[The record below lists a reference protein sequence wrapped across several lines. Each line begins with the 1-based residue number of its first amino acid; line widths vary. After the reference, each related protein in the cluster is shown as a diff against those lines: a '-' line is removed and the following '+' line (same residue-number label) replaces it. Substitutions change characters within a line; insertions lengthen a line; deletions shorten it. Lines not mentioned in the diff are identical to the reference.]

1 MAYERKLA
9 GAATIAA
16 LLSVSAAH
24 AQTIVGNVWP
34 VGSVLTAIGTTET
47 FPSSCSI
54 TGGPASLTTGTD
66 SFMSLSL
73 VYAPPTVKYG
83 YPTFY
88 FGSAAHLVFNTA
100 RSGVVEFDNYYVGL
114 IIPPPPKPK
123 APIVRFYKYTSVVS
137 ANPPT
142 LNVSFDL
149 TVGDCT
155 VPVTGI
161 FHQP

>member
-1 MAYERKLA
+1 MLSKRNLA
-9 GAATIAA
+9 GATMMAA
-16 LLSVSAAH
+16 LLPVASAH
-24 AQTIVGNVWP
+24 AQTVLGNVWP
-34 VGSVLTAIGTTET
+34 VGTVLAAMGTAQT
-47 FPSSCSI
+47 FPSTCSI
-54 TGGPASLTTGTD
+54 TRGPASLTTGTD
-66 SFMSLSL
+66 SFISLSL
-73 VYAPPTVKYG
+73 VYAPPYVKYG

-114 IIPPPPKPK
+114 IIPPPPTPK
-123 APIVRFYKYTSVVS
+123 APVVRFSKYTSVVT